1 MAIVLIVLA
10 VISFTIVPT
19 SKPVTNLNEQTV
31 ESLEKTKVTALK
43 LSAASAVASTAITLI
58 PGDVGQPIAENLADI
73 SDYLLIVVAS
83 IWLQKFL
90 IGLTGIMAFKYLIPS
105 ALLLFI
111 IFLFKPAHIFKQLAV
126 KLALFSVLLFGIV
139 PASVK
144 LSNAIENQ
152 YQTSIQ
158 RTVDKADSEAGNIT
172 KSKNK
177 STSYWE
183 KLKKKVTSTS
193 VSLSKKFETILSRMI
208 DAVAVL
214 IVTTCLIPIFVLL
227 SFIWFINIIFN
238 LNVNPNLKQFSMVG
252 KGIRGLKHKRH
263 LSH

>member
-111 IFLFKPAHIFKQLAV
+111 IFYLNQHTF
-126 KLALFSVLLFGIV
+126 
-139 PASVK
+139 
-144 LSNAIENQ
+144 LSNLQSN
-152 YQTSIQ
+152 
-158 RTVDKADSEAGNIT
+158 
-172 KSKNK
+172 
-177 STSYWE
+177 
-183 KLKKKVTSTS
+183 
-193 VSLSKKFETILSRMI
+193 
-208 DAVAVL
+208 
-214 IVTTCLIPIFVLL
+214 
-227 SFIWFINIIFN
+227 
-238 LNVNPNLKQFSMVG
+238 
-252 KGIRGLKHKRH
+252 
-263 LSH
+263 